1 MPVAGKPLRIL
12 RLPPIGYIQYIPLR
26 SMGQTTATQA
36 PLSQKLGYAFR
47 DPTLLANALRHPSAA
62 AQRADTVSNQRLEF
76 LGDSVLQLIISEALY
91 QADIEAR
98 EGVLSRRRAA
108 LTKGAFLVTLAR
120 ELSLDEALE
129 LSPAEEQT
137 GGRERASSL
146 EDAFEALVAAIYLD
160 GGLEATRAT
169 VLRWYGPLSKRLAGS
184 EQVENPKGRLQELVQ
199 PEYGNTALRYEVTQI
214 KGQPHDRHFDVQ
226 LHLLDRLIGTGSG
239 RSKKEAEE
247 NAAREALL
255 QWKTSAPN

>member
-1 MPVAGKPLRIL
+1 MGTALPATV
-12 RLPPIGYIQYIPLR
+12 RLEQ
-26 SMGQTTATQA
+26 Q
-36 PLSQKLGYAFR
+36 LGYAFR
-47 DPTLLANALRHPSAA
+47 DRRLLADALRHPSAA
-62 AQRADTVSNQRLEF
+62 SLHPGTPSNQRLEF
-76 LGDSVLQLIISEALY
+76 LGDSVLQIIISEALY
-91 QADIEAR
+91 RADNDAR

-108 LTKGAFLVTLAR
+108 LTKGTFLVTLAR
-120 ELSLDEALE
+120 ELELDQALE

-137 GGRERASSL
+137 GGRDRPSSL
-146 EDAFEALVAAIYLD
+146 EDAFEAIVAAIYLD
-160 GGLEATRAT
+160 GGLEAARST

-184 EQVENPKGRLQELVQ
+184 EPGDNPKGRLQELVQ
-199 PEYGNTALRYEVTQI
+199 PEYGNTALRYEVTQT
-214 KGQPHDRHFDVQ
+214 KGQPHDRHFVVQ